1 MYVQSMVPSKLT
13 GFWIL
18 LQIFSGAQS
27 RVGESKG
34 SYEKPI
40 KECPLLDGTVL
51 KCESGACCDNE
62 CCPFYYQLWW
72 FWMIWALTIMM
83 SCCCAYHHRR
93 KQRMNRLDIN
103 HNHPAI
109 PSQDNYVGGSNYP
122 GPPID
127 NNSLGYAKLP
137 PYNDVVRIPPTS
149 SPPPPY
155 SSRKKPVHAIA
166 CLEPTDNGE
175 TVLTIVP
182 CEVTSSMLS
191 LASLSHYIPD
201 ILSKANIKTI
211 KDTFKGRTTVA
222 ANIDDVT
229 ASLTSLETCESLKS
243 SGSVKSFSKRLKRS
257 LKSSLLSVKE
267 RRHDDVIDDD
277 NDDDDMSSISSS
289 EEMLNGSY
297 LWMSGGSDPN
307 NNNHQLE
314 SRGDFL
320 LIRGDDHESIMES
333 LTSLAT
339 INESSMIRHNNNK
352 PKLDTGNGEDADNNN
367 NSTTTDPNNNN
378 IQQMKVND
386 NPTSEITDLIED
398 PQTYNESISSANNT
412 TTTTSSKSLQ
422 KQMSRASL
430 QHPAFP

>member
-1 MYVQSMVPSKLT
+1 MGKL
-13 GFWIL
+13 GDSLISDSSSSPNHMPL
-18 LQIFSGAQS
+18 
-27 RVGESKG
+27 
-34 SYEKPI
+34 
-40 KECPLLDGTVL
+40 KECPVDGGGVL
-51 KCESGACCDNE
+51 QCESGACCDNQ

-93 KQRMNRLDIN
+93 KQRLQRLDIN
-103 HNHPAI
+103 HNTI

-137 PYNDVVRIPPTS
+137 LYNDVIRIPPTS

-229 ASLTSLETCESLKS
+229 ASLTSLETSSMKS

-267 RRHDDVIDDD
+267 HHRRHDDVIIDDD
-277 NDDDDMSSISSS
+277 VSSISSS
-289 EEMLNGSY
+289 DEMLNGSY
-297 LWMSGGSDPN
+297 LWMGGEDPN
-307 NNNHQLE
+307 NNVE
-314 SRGDFL
+314 SRHV
-320 LIRGDDHESIMES
+320 LIRADDCESIMES
-333 LTSLAT
+333 LSSLAT
-339 INESSMIRHNNNK
+339 EHKTSLECGDPNNN
-352 PKLDTGNGEDADNNN
+352 
-367 NSTTTDPNNNN
+367 DPNNNN
-378 IQQMKVND
+378 VQHNIHMKVESE
-386 NPTSEITDLIED
+386 TSQQSALNLIED
-398 PQTYNESISSANNT
+398 PQSYSQSTKT
-412 TTTTSSKSLQ
+412 TKVTSSQTTL
-422 KQMSRASL
+422 
-430 QHPAFP
+430 HPAFP

>member
-1 MYVQSMVPSKLT
+1 
-13 GFWIL
+13 
-18 LQIFSGAQS
+18 
-27 RVGESKG
+27 
-34 SYEKPI
+34 
-40 KECPLLDGTVL
+40 
-51 KCESGACCDNE
+51 
-62 CCPFYYQLWW
+62 
-72 FWMIWALTIMM
+72 
-83 SCCCAYHHRR
+83 
-93 KQRMNRLDIN
+93 MNRLDVN

-137 PYNDVVRIPPTS
+137 LYNDVIRIPPTS

-277 NDDDDMSSISSS
+277 DDDDMSSISSS

-297 LWMSGGSDPN
+297 LWMNGGSDPN

-320 LIRGDDHESIMES
+320 LIRGDDCESIMES

-339 INESSMIRHNNNK
+339 INESGRHNK
-352 PKLDTGNGEDADNNN
+352 AKFDTTGTNGEDADNNN
-367 NSTTTDPNNNN
+367 NSNTDPNNNN
-378 IQQMKVND
+378 IQQMKVAD
-386 NPTSEITDLIED
+386 NPTSEITHLIED
-398 PQTYNESISSANNT
+398 PQTYNESISSSANN
-412 TTTTSSKSLQ
+412 TTTSSKSLQ

-430 QHPAFP
+430 QQHHPAFP

>member
-1 MYVQSMVPSKLT
+1 MGKL
-13 GFWIL
+13 GDSLISDSSSSPNHMPL
-18 LQIFSGAQS
+18 
-27 RVGESKG
+27 
-34 SYEKPI
+34 
-40 KECPLLDGTVL
+40 KECPLTDGSVL
-51 KCESGACCDNE
+51 QCESGACCDDQ

-93 KQRMNRLDIN
+93 KQRLQRLDIN
-103 HNHPAI
+103 HNPAI

-137 PYNDVVRIPPTS
+137 LYNDVIRIPPTS

-166 CLEPTDNGE
+166 CLEPTENGE

-222 ANIDDVT
+222 ATNIDDFT
-229 ASLTSLETCESLKS
+229 ASLTSLETESLKS
-243 SGSVKSFSKRLKRS
+243 SGSVKSFSKRLKS

-277 NDDDDMSSISSS
+277 VSSISSS
-289 EEMLNGSY
+289 DEMLNGSY
-297 LWMSGGSDPN
+297 LWMGQGDPN
-307 NNNHQLE
+307 NNNE
-314 SRGDFL
+314 SSRADMFV
-320 LIRGDDHESIMES
+320 IRGDESSIMES
-333 LTSLAT
+333 LTSLVAT
-339 INESSMIRHNNNK
+339 KTNIDE
-352 PKLDTGNGEDADNNN
+352 
-367 NSTTTDPNNNN
+367 TDPNNNN
-378 IQQMKVND
+378 LQHHVQMKIE
-386 NPTSEITDLIED
+386 SSSGLDLIED
-398 PQTYNESISSANNT
+398 PQSYNHSLNNKQM
-412 TTTTSSKSLQ
+412 TSSLRHS
-422 KQMSRASL
+422 
-430 QHPAFP
+430 PAFP